1 MSLKKKLGK
10 INTLSSGKSNKASS
24 SSGTSHAS
32 SSDEPSALQQ
42 QAANVAAAAA
52 ERDRVAAEG
61 AGSSRSGR
69 PIKSLQDKR
78 SLLQRAK
85 TLSILP
91 INSAPKNKERQEK
104 KVTQP
109 PELFNVGGEMNL
121 IPLEMLIDINDI
133 KRPQ

>member
-10 INTLSSGKSNKASS
+10 INSQSSGKSNKASS
-24 SSGTSHAS
+24 SSQAS
-32 SSDEPSALQQ
+32 SSDEPSALQK
-42 QAANVAAAAA
+42 QAASVCSAAA

-91 INSAPKNKERQEK
+91 INSAPKNKERPEK

>member
-1 MSLKKKLGK
+1 VSLKKKLGK

-24 SSGTSHAS
+24 SSQAS

-42 QAANVAAAAA
+42 QAASVCAAAA

>member
-24 SSGTSHAS
+24 SQSS

-42 QAANVAAAAA
+42 QAASVCAAAA
-52 ERDRVAAEG
+52 ERDRVATEG

-91 INSAPKNKERQEK
+91 VNSAPKHKERQEK

>member
-10 INTLSSGKSNKASS
+10 LNSQSSGKNKQSS
-24 SSGTSHAS
+24 SSTS
-32 SSDEPSALQQ
+32 SSQQEGDDEPSALQQ
-42 QAANVAAAAA
+42 QAAAVAAAAA
-52 ERDRVAAEG
+52 AAQGET
-61 AGSSRSGR
+61 SSRTGK
-69 PIKSLQDKR
+69 PIKSLQERR

-91 INSAPKNKERQEK
+91 VNSAPKTREAPK
-104 KVTQP
+104 KVVQP

-133 KRPQ
+133 K